1 MIERTDGQ
9 PARIAWPVDQ
19 TKSAAYYLALA
30 ASSLAVAMEHE
41 RNGNGAGMRN
51 SLTRVE
57 DYAQRAR
64 AAAVRT

>member
-1 MIERTDGQ
+1 MIERME
-9 PARIAWPVDQ
+9 IEPVRRPDYP
-19 TKSAAYYLALA
+19 TPKSAAYYLALA

-57 DYAQRAR
+57 DYVQRAR
-64 AAAVRT
+64 AASVRS